1 MDNMEVQ
8 MNIEAQGGGKVL
20 VRMPPAR
27 HDELKARA
35 SASYRSLNGEILML
49 IEKGIAAEKLASEQ
63 QA

>member
-1 MDNMEVQ
+1 
-8 MNIEAQGGGKVL
+8 MNIETQAAGKVL

-49 IEKGIAAEKLASEQ
+49 IDKGIAAEK
-63 QA
+63 

>member
-1 MDNMEVQ
+1 
-8 MNIEAQGGGKVL
+8 MNIEPQAAGKVL

-49 IEKGIAAEKLASEQ
+49 IDKGIAAEKSASGQ